1 MKIPRLTLPVALAI
15 AAFMQTAVLAWM
27 VIDRTRLLKT
37 GQEIVLPIRPVD
49 PRDLFRGQY
58 VRLGYDVSNVPLSLL
73 EGPRPVAN
81 ETFYV
86 TIEQQDDA
94 TWKPVR
100 LTRARPAG
108 LSPRQVALKGRAFRR
123 FPAQDLRPGASVFVR
138 YGIESYFVPEGEGPR
153 LEALARDKKLA
164 TLVAVD
170 KAGNVAIK
178 GIVIDGKV
186 SYLESLL

>member
-1 MKIPRLTLPVALAI
+1 MKLTRLALPVALAI
-15 AAFMQTAVLAWM
+15 AAFAQTAVLAWM

-73 EGPRPVAN
+73 EGPRPTAN
-81 ETFYV
+81 QGFYV
-86 TIEQQDDA
+86 TIEQQDDGA
-94 TWKPVR
+94 WKPVK
-100 LTRARPAG
+100 LTLARPSA
-108 LSPRQVALKGRAFRR
+108 LSARQVALRGRAFHR
-123 FPAQDLRPGASVFVR
+123 FPAVDRAGQGSVFVR

-153 LEALARDKKLA
+153 LEALARDSKLA

-170 KAGNVAIK
+170 KAGNAAIK

-186 SYLESLL
+186 QYSESLL